1 MVLCL
6 PSAQV
11 DCHIPLSPSFPHD
24 LDRVRMYMS
33 QIPEEQL
40 HKVRLYLGASKL
52 LHYRLTP
59 EIQKV
64 RLGGN
69 DLGCSQFYQLSARIM
84 HGSSCS
90 YT

>member
-1 MVLCL
+1 
-6 PSAQV
+6 
-11 DCHIPLSPSFPHD
+11 
-24 LDRVRMYMS
+24 MS
-33 QIPEEQL
+33 QISEEQL
-40 HKVRLYLGASKL
+40 HKVRFYLGASKL

-69 DLGCSQFYQLSARIM
+69 DLGCSQFYQLGARIM

-90 YT
+90 YLVIFVFVCLFVGASVQPTAHPQLHH